1 MNILDVLSPL
11 FRHKVYVLALF
22 VAAFCSLY
30 VLSTLITQTYK
41 TTLFYTVI
49 PSESPSFNNHS
60 YATEGAERAAEVIAG
75 WTKNPGFREKILDIS
90 GAPIDNFKRKITAR
104 KQNKLNLVITLQ
116 TADTESSYIPQ
127 LTTATQEVF
136 ASTLSSFNTANA
148 VKFELQGPDV
158 FTQSRLFPLSWILAG
173 CFLLAFCFSIL
184 SIYLKELLA
193 DKVSFFFQLDHI
205 LGDHKMLRMDSSQD
219 RALLTSFAASLT
231 SPQFILQNI
240 DAQYQA
246 LFTGTDLEKINP
258 DKYTPVF
265 VIQLGKT
272 TMKEVQNLANTF
284 GEKSAVIIFE

>member
-11 FRHKVYVLALF
+11 FRHKIYVLALF
-22 VAAFCSLY
+22 VAAFCSFY

-49 PSESPSFNNHS
+49 PADSPSFNNHS

-75 WTKNPGFREKILDIS
+75 WTKNPGFREKILEIS
-90 GAPIDNFKRKITAR
+90 GAQIDDFKRKINAR
-104 KQNKLNLVITLQ
+104 KQNKLNLVVTLQ
-116 TADTESSYIPQ
+116 TNDSESASIPQ

-136 ASTLSSFNTANA
+136 AATLESFNASNA

-173 CFLLAFCFSIL
+173 CFLLALCFSIV

-193 DKVSFFFQLDHI
+193 DKVSFFFQLDNI
-205 LGDHKMLRMDSSQD
+205 LSGHKMLRMDASQD
-219 RALLTSFAASLT
+219 RALLTSFVASLS

-240 DAQYQA
+240 EPQYQA
-246 LFTGTDLEKINP
+246 LFIGTDLEKINP
-258 DKYTPVF
+258 DKHTPVF

-272 TMKEVQNLANTF
+272 TLKEVQNLAHTF